1 MERYAELEST
11 EKMLMTLQKGVAK
24 GKDAR
29 SELEKAKVIALL
41 EIGRQLTI
49 ANMIYLED
57 LEGDNDD

>member
-11 EKMLMTLQKGVAK
+11 EKMLTTLQKGVAK
-24 GKDAR
+24 GKDTRA
-29 SELEKAKVIALL
+29 ELEKAKVIALL

-57 LEGDNDD
+57 LDRDED